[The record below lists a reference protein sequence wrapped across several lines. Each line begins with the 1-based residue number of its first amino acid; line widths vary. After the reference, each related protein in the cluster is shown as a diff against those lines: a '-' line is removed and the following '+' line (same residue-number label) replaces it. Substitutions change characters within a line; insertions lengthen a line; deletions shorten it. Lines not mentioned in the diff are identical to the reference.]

1 MNRLRMLVVSFVLTL
16 LVASNVL
23 AFDAPISRIN
33 PIAEVDTT
41 PIENVRL
48 VCADYCEDGVRYYD
62 GAKNAL
68 TGRCFYATQTCTHGC
83 DGDMCKESDPL
94 PSLIKDVR
102 SDELV
107 RDFESDRFIDPNT
120 VRADTLEIGDIPHTL
135 KRKLIFIADTD
146 IIVIDAN
153 TFTQIARF
161 EVERTARQIAI
172 SPDDAVLYAIGS
184 IREINAHGEFERTFL
199 TRINA
204 TSGEEIGQTDLGIS
218 VLVYGFEVAP
228 DGRVYIGWKTRTGL
242 RSGYLIF
249 DFEKNLVWKEDYYD
263 KVYTAQEF
271 VFDND
276 GSTMYASITGP
287 EFLVIDWD
295 ENTRYRLR
303 RDLYKYF
310 SRIWWLAANDDAQ
323 MIYFAGPYW
332 DRIAYLRT
340 SDMNMQ
346 RWVEDYEVLELAFSK
361 SAKALYALGFKDGE
375 TLISKMTGLK
385 GISAAYPAQIE
396 DFVVSDPASF
406 YMSSTRRTLDI
417 PDDEVGWRM
426 ELSPDERH
434 LIIVANEYRMGGYYR
449 ELHSGGRI
457 LVYDAHSLEEIGRI
471 ETDPEYG
478 SASFAFTKTPISW
491 EPVREPSPDSLRTD
505 FVIIPSN
512 APKIEVL
519 SPYVTSLDP
528 HNGSFNAPIDAPI
541 IIRFSDDIDPGS
553 VDDQSIIVLSSHYAP
568 IEGERTVDHTTVRF
582 TPNEPYAQN
591 SKIFVTV
598 TDRVKSV
605 RARPAFWGHYA
616 FTTGEHETGAMFEM
630 PITTDVSER
639 ISSRERFAEPRTLT
653 DGTDPLI
660 PFEAVEEL
668 RSSSDASET
677 PAQEEVSSSEPED
690 DADTVP
696 FFERIRRFFS
706 MFWRN

>member
-1 MNRLRMLVVSFVLTL
+1 MNRSPMLVVSFVFFL
-16 LVASNVL
+16 LIASNAL
-23 AFDAPISRIN
+23 AFDAPISRIS
-33 PIAEVDTT
+33 PITEVDTT

-48 VCADYCEDGVRYYD
+48 LCPDYCEDGVRYFD

-68 TGRCFYATQTCTHGC
+68 TGRCFYETQTCAYGC
-83 DGDMCKESDPL
+83 EGDACKESDPL
-94 PSLIKDVR
+94 PSMIMDVR
-102 SDELV
+102 SDEPI
-107 RDFESDRFIDPNT
+107 RDFESDRFIDPGF
-120 VRADTLEIGDIPHTL
+120 VRADTPDFSDIPHTL
-135 KRKLIFIADTD
+135 KRRLIFIADTD

-184 IREINAHGEFERTFL
+184 IREITAHGEFERTFL
-199 TRINA
+199 TRINT

-228 DGRVYIGWKTRTGL
+228 DGRVYIGWKKRTGL

-263 KVYTAQEF
+263 RVYTAQEF

-276 GSTMYASITGP
+276 GSTMYASMTGP

-295 ENTRYRLR
+295 KNTRYRLR
-303 RDLYKYF
+303 GDLYKYF
-310 SRIWWLAANDDAQ
+310 SQVWWLAANDDAQ
-323 MIYFAGPYW
+323 MIYFAGPDR

-396 DFVVSDPASF
+396 NFVVSDPASF

-417 PDDEVGWRM
+417 PHDEVGWRM
-426 ELSPDERH
+426 ELSPDERY
-434 LIIVANEYRMGGYYR
+434 LIVVANEYRMGGYYR
-449 ELHSGGRI
+449 ELRSGGRI

-491 EPVREPSPDSLRTD
+491 APVREPSPDSLRTD
-505 FVIIPSN
+505 FVIIPRD
-512 APKIEVL
+512 APKLEVL
-519 SPYVTSLDP
+519 NPYATSIEP
-528 HNGSFNAPIDAPI
+528 QNGTLNAPIDAPI
-541 IIRFSDDIDPGS
+541 LIRFSDDIDPGS

-568 IEGERTVDHTTVRF
+568 IEGERIVDHTTVRF
-582 TPNEPYAQN
+582 IPNEPYAAN
-591 SKIFVTV
+591 SKVFVTV
-598 TDRVKSV
+598 TDRVMSV
-605 RARPAFWGHYA
+605 RGRPAIWGHYA
-616 FTTGEHETGAMFEM
+616 FTTGEHETGAMFEI
-630 PITTDVSER
+630 PITTGDSER
-639 ISSRERFAEPRTLT
+639 VSSRERFTEPITLT
-653 DGTDPLI
+653 DGSDPLI
-660 PFEAVEEL
+660 PFEAVEDL
-668 RSSSDASET
+668 RSSPVASET
-677 PAQEEVSSSEPED
+677 EEQTSSLEPDD
-690 DADTVP
+690 DAEETTP
-696 FFERIRRFFS
+696 FFERVRRFFS
-706 MFWRN
+706 RFWRS